1 MTSQQD
7 EITLQAVYF
16 AIDVMKTS
24 KAVDKKL
31 YRKTWLEVFEK
42 LVMEKRKQLG
52 GIDTIE
58 IRHSDKPDIV
68 QRRYEVEL

>member
-1 MTSQQD
+1 MTSQQTD
-7 EITLQAVYF
+7 ITLEAVYY

-31 YRKTWLEVFEK
+31 YRATWLGVFEK
-42 LVMEKRKQLG
+42 LVLEKRKELG
-52 GIDTIE
+52 GKDTIE

-68 QRRYEVEL
+68 QSSYEIEL